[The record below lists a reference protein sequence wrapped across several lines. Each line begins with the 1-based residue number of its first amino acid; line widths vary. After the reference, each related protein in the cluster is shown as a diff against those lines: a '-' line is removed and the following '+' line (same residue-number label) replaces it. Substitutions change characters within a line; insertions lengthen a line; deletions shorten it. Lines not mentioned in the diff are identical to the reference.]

1 MRLALQFRPTTLF
14 AENLLR
20 SVSINTVSTPSIMQT
35 TNPISPVRA
44 IAMILANGVLR
55 LQQRQKGLD
64 NFTEQSVHHRV
75 LTPKGE
81 TR

>member
-1 MRLALQFRPTTLF
+1 
-14 AENLLR
+14 
-20 SVSINTVSTPSIMQT
+20 MQT